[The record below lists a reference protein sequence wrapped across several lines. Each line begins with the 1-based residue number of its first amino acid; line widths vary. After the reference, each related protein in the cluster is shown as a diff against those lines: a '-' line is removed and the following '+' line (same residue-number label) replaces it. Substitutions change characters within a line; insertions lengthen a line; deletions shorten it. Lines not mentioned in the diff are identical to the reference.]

1 VLLRRY
7 DDVTI
12 NLVAPAPSLALPS
25 SLRSELEARGQLGL
39 EAETLTPEIVG
50 VSDVLYVTRTQKE
63 RFASVEEYEAVKDK
77 LVVDNKVLRWAKS
90 KMVVMHPLPRNNEI
104 APEVDWDLRAAYFR
118 QVGRALRR
126 DGG

>member
-1 VLLRRY
+1 
-7 DDVTI
+7 
-12 NLVAPAPSLALPS
+12 
-25 SLRSELEARGQLGL
+25 
-39 EAETLTPEIVG
+39 VG